1 MAKIFKTEHVTNGIR
16 YIVRFHL
23 ENAKSAEF
31 CEACY
36 LMSVRMISR
45 VADLYVK
52 GNVLCLDTPNKNL
65 TEYIEPLLKN
75 EIGKLNYIY

>member
-1 MAKIFKTEHVTNGIR
+1 MAKILKTEHITNGVR

-23 ENAKSAEF
+23 ENARCAEY
-31 CEACY
+31 CEAYY
-36 LMSVRMISR
+36 LMPVRMTSR
-45 VADLYVK
+45 MADLYVK

-75 EIGKLNYIY
+75 EIRKLNYIY